1 MSLITFTLFHSL
13 KIFLRIIRIKLCYL
27 ITITFSRV
35 SFNRGSVTIRKG
47 GMGREVGGRFGREGT
62 WVYLWLILVDVWPK
76 KKNSINSY
84 PSIKKK
90 KLEKKEIQK
99 LSCHLKFYTLNFR
112 ASFFPTRLMAL
123 MQIMNMKKS
132 HLKG

>member
-1 MSLITFTLFHSL
+1 M
-13 KIFLRIIRIKLCYL
+13 
-27 ITITFSRV
+27 
-35 SFNRGSVTIRKG
+35 
-47 GMGREVGGRFGREGT
+47 EWGGRWEGGSEEKGHGST
-62 WVYLWLILVDVWPK
+62 YGSFLLMYDQ